1 MISDS
6 VLSTSVMGF
15 PKKLDRGVD
24 GWGELYPVFF
34 LGYLDFFNF
43 AKPLHRKASSQTV
56 IKSKSFMCR
65 PTKNGCILKVELLN
79 EDLQDQLDC
88 NNVALGE
95 VQAITRTNKQ
105 LSVSMGS
112 IKIRSNG
119 GKRCDIHPNCHIK
132 FSGTLCSD
140 GYC

>member
-1 MISDS
+1 
-6 VLSTSVMGF
+6 
-15 PKKLDRGVD
+15 
-24 GWGELYPVFF
+24 
-34 LGYLDFFNF
+34 
-43 AKPLHRKASSQTV
+43 
-56 IKSKSFMCR
+56 MCR

-105 LSVSMGS
+105 LSVSIGS
-112 IKIRSNG
+112 IKIRSNC

-132 FSGTLCSD
+132 FSGFLCSD